1 MGRNSL
7 VVSLGIEVL
16 MSNNQSSAVAALR
29 DFLTAMRDW
38 EFHYYGRYRAALSDE
53 GGAKHLGAEMCNA
66 KREVIAQ
73 WCSLSVLAN
82 ASSSP
87 SVGDPPA
94 FDPDRDDL
102 TVQEAS
108 ENKVVILHTQ
118 RAGLES
124 VHRFGLVAEH
134 GRWVVAYVQILEDD
148 SPPVWAPMI
157 L

>member
-1 MGRNSL
+1 
-7 VVSLGIEVL
+7 VSLGIEVL

-53 GGAKHLGAEMCNA
+53 GGAKHLGAEM
-66 KREVIAQ
+66 
-73 WCSLSVLAN
+73 CSLSVLAN